1 MTNSNKPG
9 EMRFYVDDV
18 HTVTHDPWW
27 SCSKT
32 LDGLGVPAR
41 RATDIDR
48 WPAFFDKPKAF
59 AVQVTKVAIDRGGS

>member
-9 EMRFYVDDV
+9 EIRFYVDGI
-18 HTVTHDPWW
+18 HTVTHDHWW
-27 SCSKT
+27 SCSET

-48 WPAFFDKPKAF
+48 WPAPFDKPIAF